1 MYIKIIGSIVLILS
15 AAAVGYLKAEELKVR
30 VRVLKEMKRMITFLQ
45 GELRFHRAELS
56 EAFESVSER
65 VDPLFGAFLRQTA
78 EELENNLGT
87 IAKSGSFDFKK
98 DDKLK
103 EEDINIIVIIVFV
116 SEL

>member
-15 AAAVGYLKAEELKVR
+15 AAAVGYLKAEELEVR

-78 EELENNLGT
+78 EELEKNDTDFN
-87 IAKSGSFDFKK
+87 SEGS
-98 DDKLK
+98 LTVEK
-103 EEDINIIVIIVFV
+103 EE
-116 SEL
+116 LYAKA